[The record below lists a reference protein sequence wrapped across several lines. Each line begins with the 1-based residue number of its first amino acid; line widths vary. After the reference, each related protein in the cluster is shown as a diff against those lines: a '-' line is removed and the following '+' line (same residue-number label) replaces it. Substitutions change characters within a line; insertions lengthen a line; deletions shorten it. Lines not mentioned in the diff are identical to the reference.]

1 MLGGGA
7 WPEEICCLADFCQQE
22 WHVTSWLVCASL
34 ASGWLDSGVGDAG
47 TVTDFVT
54 GGRVGLCVDME
65 LMAGI

>member
-1 MLGGGA
+1 M
-7 WPEEICCLADFCQQE
+7 
-22 WHVTSWLVCASL
+22 TSWLVCASL